1 MSAVLYICK
10 PVFNKTTLHWR
21 TLAPTK
27 SKRLAAVRKAKKGEP
42 AAEKTGT
49 LPTQPQ
55 AEAKHQEGAQP
66 QAKTPQEEVPRETA
80 NV

>member
-1 MSAVLYICK
+1 MSAVLYICE

-49 LPTQPQ
+49 LPT
-55 AEAKHQEGAQP
+55 
-66 QAKTPQEEVPRETA
+66 
-80 NV
+80 